1 MNEVR
6 EKSSKVKPL
15 TTLWV
20 LVAVCAFPMV
30 ASWLL
35 YFYPDLLPNKQVN
48 NGELIQPSVDLPP
61 VNFQTVDKQ
70 GLTAS
75 DFQGFWTLMTLGGDD
90 CGDICRQHIHDFR
103 QIRLALGKD
112 MYHIQRLLV
121 LTQAEQ
127 AEGFYELLG
136 NHKGMRVAIDG
147 DHAFE
152 GILHRPRGSL
162 DAVYLIDPMGKIMM
176 RYSPEVPASDILE
189 DMQRLLKATNSW
201 IGEARVVQEADQT
214 TPDIS
219 PPRTGL

>member
-1 MNEVR
+1 MNELQ

-20 LVAVCAFPMV
+20 LIAVCAFPMV

-35 YFYPDLLPNKQVN
+35 YFYPGLLPNRQVN
-48 NGELIQPSVDLPP
+48 NGELIQPAVILPP
-61 VNFQTVDKQ
+61 VIFQSLENQ
-70 GLTAS
+70 GLASS
-75 DFQGFWTLMTLGGDD
+75 DFQGFWTLMTLGGDN
-90 CGDICRQHIHDFR
+90 CGDNCRQRIHDFR

-112 MYHIQRLLV
+112 MYHIQRLLI

-127 AEGFYELLG
+127 GDDFYELLG
-136 NHKGMRVAIDG
+136 NYQGMRVITDRN
-147 DHAFE
+147 HVFE
-152 GILHRPRGSL
+152 DILRNSGKSL

-176 RYSPEVPASDILE
+176 RYSPGVPASDILE

-201 IGEARVVQEADQT
+201 IGDARVIQEADQA
-214 TPDIS
+214 TPEIS

>member
-1 MNEVR
+1 M
-6 EKSSKVKPL
+6 KPM

-20 LVAVCAFPMV
+20 LMAVCAFPMV

-35 YFYPDLLPNKQVN
+35 YFYPGLLPNRQVN
-48 NGELIQPSVDLPP
+48 NGELIQPAVVLPP
-61 VNFQTVDKQ
+61 VIFQTVENQ
-70 GLTAS
+70 SLMAS
-75 DFQGFWTLMTLGGDD
+75 DFQGFWTLMTLGGDN

-127 AEGFYELLG
+127 GDEFYEFLD
-136 NHKGMRVAIDG
+136 NYKGLHIVTDRSHI
-147 DHAFE
+147 FE
-152 GILHRPRGSL
+152 DILHNSGESL